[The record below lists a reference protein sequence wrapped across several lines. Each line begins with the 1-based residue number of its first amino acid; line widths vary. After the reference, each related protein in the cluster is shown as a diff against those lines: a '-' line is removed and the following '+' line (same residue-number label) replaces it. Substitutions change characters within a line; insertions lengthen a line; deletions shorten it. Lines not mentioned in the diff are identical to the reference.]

1 MGVFATTVS
10 IGNIEGGDRAEM
22 EVTHAYPLSSE
33 LSLRAKRGN
42 LAEGRIARQPTGLPR
57 RFAPRNDKLGTC
69 EMEAMV
75 DTGAS
80 DSMFPA
86 SLLQRLHLFPRSQ
99 VDYVLADGS
108 EVTYGRGQAHISIGD
123 RDGICPVIFGP
134 DDTDSCLIGA
144 ATLQILMLSV
154 DSTNETLLPTAR
166 GRLGYGGN
174 L

>member
-1 MGVFATTVS
+1 MGVFSTTVS
-10 IGNIEGGDRAEM
+10 IGNLEGGDHT
-22 EVTHAYPLSSE
+22 EVQAL
-33 LSLRAKRGN
+33 
-42 LAEGRIARQPTGLPR
+42 
-57 RFAPRNDKLGTC
+57 
-69 EMEAMV
+69 V

-86 SLLQRLHLFPRSQ
+86 SLLEQLHVRPRSQ

-108 EVTYGRGQAHISIGD
+108 EVSYGRGQAHITIDD

-134 DDTDSCLIGA
+134 EGDDNCLIGA
-144 ATLQILMLSV
+144 TTLQILIFTV
-154 DSTNETLLPTAR
+154 DSANESLVATTR

>member
-1 MGVFATTVS
+1 MGIFSTTVLV
-10 IGNIEGGDRAEM
+10 GNLEGGYQE
-22 EVTHAYPLSSE
+22 E
-33 LSLRAKRGN
+33 LQAL
-42 LAEGRIARQPTGLPR
+42 
-57 RFAPRNDKLGTC
+57 
-69 EMEAMV
+69 V

-86 SLLQRLHLFPRSQ
+86 SLLEYLHVHPRTR

-108 EVTYGRGQAHISIGD
+108 EVTYGRGQARLSIND

-134 DDTDSCLIGA
+134 EGDDNCLVGA
-144 ATLQILMLSV
+144 TTLQILMLTV
-154 DSTNETLLPTAR
+154 DSTNETLIPTNK

>member
-1 MGVFATTVS
+1 MGIFPTTVLV
-10 IGNIEGGDRAEM
+10 GNIEGGDQE
-22 EVTHAYPLSSE
+22 ELHAL
-33 LSLRAKRGN
+33 
-42 LAEGRIARQPTGLPR
+42 
-57 RFAPRNDKLGTC
+57 
-69 EMEAMV
+69 V

-86 SLLQRLHLFPRSQ
+86 SLLEYLHLNPRSR

-108 EVTYGRGQAHISIGD
+108 EVTYGRGQAHVTIDD

-134 DDTDSCLIGA
+134 EGDDNCLIGA
-144 ATLQILMLSV
+144 TTLQILMFSV
-154 DSTNETLLPTAR
+154 DSTNETLIPASR

>member
-1 MGVFATTVS
+1 MGIFARTVS
-10 IGNIEGGDRAEM
+10 
-22 EVTHAYPLSSE
+22 V
-33 LSLRAKRGN
+33 GN
-42 LAEGRIARQPTGLPR
+42 LEDGDQAEV
-57 RFAPRNDKLGTC
+57 
-69 EMEAMV
+69 EAVV

-86 SLLQRLHLFPRSQ
+86 SLLEYLHVHPRSQ

-108 EVTYGRGQAHISIGD
+108 EVTYGRGQARISIDD

-134 DDTDSCLIGA
+134 EGDDNCLIGA
-144 ATLQILMLSV
+144 TTLQILMFTV
-154 DSTNETLLPTAR
+154 DSTNETLIPTNR